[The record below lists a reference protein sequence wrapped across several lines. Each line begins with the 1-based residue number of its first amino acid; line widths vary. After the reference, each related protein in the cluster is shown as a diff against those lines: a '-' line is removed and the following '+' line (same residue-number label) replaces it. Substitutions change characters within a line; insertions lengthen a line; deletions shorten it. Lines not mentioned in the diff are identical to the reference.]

1 MNTRRDFV
9 RKMIGGGV
17 VLSHLHADAYS
28 VTSAP
33 PLPGLAGHSGPHSI
47 DNPYADVQWEK
58 VKYIASATHVHV
70 ESQDKLD
77 KIYHKFGLRHI
88 PISNY
93 YPSAPTYPIQSIRH
107 NQFAVRQDFGLVY
120 NADNSKKGGAKW
132 AEGRFE
138 EGPFHWNDIL
148 LKGPHAWVNELP
160 ADLQAKLPFEL
171 GDFIFKN
178 LPSDL
183 IVSPNAEHHSF
194 TNAPLHACAPGSTY
208 SSGNFDVHDVFK
220 TQEHGYAI
228 GTGLPWENVFRK
240 MIDQLLFPDAGGIT
254 VNHPTWSG
262 LSFEQ
267 VVKMLDFDARV
278 LGIEVYNDTCATNYG
293 DPGRGWALKLWDDI
307 LTSGRRC
314 LGFFVPDH
322 TVGRGKNILLAPSFT
337 EYECL
342 KAYRKGA
349 FFGALSGSGLQFT
362 RISLDNNE
370 LSVTLNDHAD
380 IRIVTDKG
388 EAQKTSGKEAVYKI
402 PAGTDGAP
410 AISYVRVEA
419 IDEGSEQIFS
429 QPIRFIK

>member
-1 MNTRRDFV
+1 MDTRRDFV

-17 VLSHLHADAYS
+17 FLSHLHTGAYPVQSPADQQD
-28 VTSAP
+28 VH
-33 PLPGLAGHSGPHSI
+33 GHSVPYTT
-47 DNPYADVQWEK
+47 DNPYADVRWDK
-58 VKYIASATHVHV
+58 VKYIPSATHVHI
-70 ESQDKLD
+70 ENQGKLD
-77 KIYHKFGLRHI
+77 KIYHQFGLRHM

-93 YPSAPTYPIQSIRH
+93 YPSAPTYPIQSIRY
-107 NQFAVRQDFGLVY
+107 NQYAVQQDFDQVY
-120 NADNSKKGGAKW
+120 KGENLA
-132 AEGRFE
+132 
-138 EGPFHWNDIL
+138 GPLLWNDIIM
-148 LKGPHAWVNELP
+148 KGPQAWASELP
-160 ADLQAKLPFEL
+160 ADLQAKLPFQL
-171 GDFIFKN
+171 GDLIFKN
-178 LPSDL
+178 VPSDV

-194 TNAPLHACAPGSTY
+194 TNAPLHACAPGSMY

-228 GTGLPWENVFRK
+228 GTGLPWETVFRK
-240 MIDQLLFPDAGGIT
+240 MIDHLLFPDAGGIT

-262 LSFEQ
+262 LSFDQ

-293 DPGRGWALKLWDDI
+293 DPGGGWALKLWDDI
-307 LTSGRRC
+307 LRTGRRC

-342 KAYRKGA
+342 KAYRKGT

-362 RISLDNNE
+362 RISLENNE
-370 LSVTLNDHAD
+370 LSVALNDRAT

-388 EAQKTSGKEAVYKI
+388 EAQKTSGKEAAYKL
-402 PAGTDGAP
+402 PVGAGGTP